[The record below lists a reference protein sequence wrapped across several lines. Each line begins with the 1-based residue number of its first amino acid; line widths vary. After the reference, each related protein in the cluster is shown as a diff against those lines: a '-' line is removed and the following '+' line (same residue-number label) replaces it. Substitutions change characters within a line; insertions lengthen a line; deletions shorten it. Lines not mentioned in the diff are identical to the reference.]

1 MNTIEAVLSLLVFV
15 LIISNFTSI
24 PNPELD
30 DSLYKLK
37 LSEDIWRILY
47 LKGDLKD
54 FQEDKILEDLEE
66 IKELTGLCVSI
77 NWKEKSIKTCE
88 PSQFVVVKRIAFING
103 SPEIISIKIGVTNE

>member
-1 MNTIEAVLSLLVFV
+1 MNTIEAVLSLMVFV
-15 LIISNFTSI
+15 LIISSFTSV
-24 PNPELD
+24 PTPELD

-37 LSEDIWRILY
+37 LSEDVWRILY

-54 FQEDKILEDLEE
+54 FQDDKILEDLEE

-77 NWKEKSIKTCE
+77 NWKEESINTCE

-103 SPEIISIKIGVTNE
+103 SPEMISIKVGADYE